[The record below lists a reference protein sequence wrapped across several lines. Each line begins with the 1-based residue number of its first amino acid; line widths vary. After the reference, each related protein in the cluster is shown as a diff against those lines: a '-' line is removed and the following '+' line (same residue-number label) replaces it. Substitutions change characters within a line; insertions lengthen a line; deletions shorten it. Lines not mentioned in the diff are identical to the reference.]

1 MNDFLQYLAEPV
13 ALRTL
18 WSCVVI
24 GFVDG
29 YVSALVVLRRSSLQ
43 IGAVS
48 CALLPGIALGILL
61 FGLGQWSALIGAVVA
76 GLLVGLSSLFVARS
90 SALHHDA
97 ALSIIHSAAFALGYV
112 ILVRLGLQQRVD
124 DWLFGNILSMGFAD
138 LCVAY
143 AIGAL
148 ALLGITIFKRPL
160 LLWLF
165 DPRTATS
172 LGLPTRTISYAVYA
186 LIMLALVSSLQAVGA
201 LLTLGLLV
209 APAGIMRLLT
219 NRASTM
225 FLGAGMIGGGCSALA
240 FFLSY
245 PLNLHLGATIILLL
259 GVVFCLAW
267 LFGKRKRQT
276 H

>member
-1 MNDFLQYLAEPV
+1 MKDFLQYLAEPI
-13 ALRTL
+13 AMRTL
-18 WSCVVI
+18 WTCVVI

-61 FGLGQWSALIGAVVA
+61 FGLGQWSALVGAVVA

-97 ALSIIHSAAFALGYV
+97 ALSIIHSAAFALGYM
-112 ILVRLGLQQRVD
+112 ILVRLGLQQKVD
-124 DWLFGNILSMGFAD
+124 DWLFGNIMSMSFAD

-143 AIGAL
+143 GVGVV
-148 ALLGITIFKRPL
+148 ALLGLTIFKRPL

-165 DPRTATS
+165 DARMAAS
-172 LGLPTRTISYAVYA
+172 LGLPTRSISYAVYA
-186 LIMLALVSSLQAVGA
+186 LIVLALVSSLQAVGA

-209 APAGIMRLLT
+209 APGGIMRLLT

-225 FLGAGMIGGGCSALA
+225 FWGGGCLGAGCSVLA
-240 FFLSY
+240 FFVSY

-259 GVVFCLAW
+259 GAIFCVAW
-267 LFGKRKRQT
+267 LLRKKE
-276 H
+276 

>member
-1 MNDFLQYLAEPV
+1 MKDFLQYLAEPI

-18 WSCVVI
+18 WACAVI

-48 CALLPGIALGILL
+48 CALLPGIAVGILL
-61 FGLGQWSALIGAVVA
+61 FGLGQWSALAGAVVA

-90 SALHHDA
+90 TVLHHDA

-124 DWLFGNILSMGFAD
+124 DWLFGNIMSMSFAD
-138 LCVAY
+138 LCIAY
-143 AIGAL
+143 GIGAT
-148 ALLGITIFKRPL
+148 ALLGLTLFQRPL

-165 DPRTATS
+165 DARTATS
-172 LGLPTRTISYAVYA
+172 LGLPTRGISYAVYA
-186 LIMLALVSSLQAVGA
+186 LIVMALVSSLQAVGA

-209 APAGIMRLLT
+209 APGGIMRLLS

-225 FLGAGMIGGGCSALA
+225 FWGGGCIGAGCSVLA
-240 FFLSY
+240 FFISY

-259 GVVFCLAW
+259 GAVFCAAW
-267 LFGKRKRQT
+267 FFGKRK
-276 H
+276 